1 MSRKNFI
8 KIAGVLATVLSLC
21 GVTYAC
27 HALSKKNAEPKNSDN
42 QNETKYD
49 NKNKNGNPSKVEYI
63 SKYAIPDDMAV
74 GKYAIPKGEEE
85 IIIEKYAIPPE
96 TDNIP
101 VLKYA
106 TPKIIIQ
113 PPPVK
118 YAAPYFPD
126 DKDIKIIDDN
136 DSDKDKGVVVPMYA
150 VPRPEF
156 DTDNTNQGSDENQN
170 PWK

>member
-21 GVTYAC
+21 GATYAC
-27 HALSKKNAEPKNSDN
+27 HLFSKKNAEPKNSDN
-42 QNETKYD
+42 QNETKYG
-49 NKNKNGNPSKVEYI
+49 NQNENGNPSKVEYI

-74 GKYAIPKGEEE
+74 GKYAIPKEEE
-85 IIIEKYAIPPE
+85 IIIEKYAVPPE
-96 TDNIP
+96 IDNIP

-113 PPPVK
+113 PPAVK
-118 YAAPYFPD
+118 YAAPYLPD
-126 DKDIKIIDDN
+126 DNDVKIIDDS
-136 DSDKDKGVVVPMYA
+136 DSDKDNGVVMPMYA
-150 VPRPEF
+150 VPSPKF
-156 DTDNTNQGSDENQN
+156 DTDNTNQNSAENQN